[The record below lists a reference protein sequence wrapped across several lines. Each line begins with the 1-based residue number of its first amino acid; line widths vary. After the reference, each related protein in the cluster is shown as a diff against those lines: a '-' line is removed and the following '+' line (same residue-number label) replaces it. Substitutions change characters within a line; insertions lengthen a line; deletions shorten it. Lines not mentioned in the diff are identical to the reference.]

1 MDSPKLSIFL
11 ELKEGRGCQKG
22 TQAIAERRLVNK
34 KLNKSIGY
42 LIKK

>member
-22 TQAIAERRLVNK
+22 TQAIAEERFINK
-34 KLNKSIGY
+34 NLNKSAGY
-42 LIKK
+42 LVMK

>member
-22 TQAIAERRLVNK
+22 TQAIAEEWCINK
-34 KLNKSIGY
+34 KLNKSAGY
-42 LIKK
+42 LVMK